1 MTKSKGLRGVETR
14 DMRDGCLF
22 RGLGDKLNT
31 SRSGQWLCGRLL
43 FTLVLLDHELF
54 TTIELTTKNTLV
66 NKTL

>member
-1 MTKSKGLRGVETR
+1 MTKSIGLRGVETR

-43 FTLVLLDHELF
+43 FTLVLLDHELI
-54 TTIELTTKNTLV
+54 TTMKLACTTL
-66 NKTL
+66 LRLL